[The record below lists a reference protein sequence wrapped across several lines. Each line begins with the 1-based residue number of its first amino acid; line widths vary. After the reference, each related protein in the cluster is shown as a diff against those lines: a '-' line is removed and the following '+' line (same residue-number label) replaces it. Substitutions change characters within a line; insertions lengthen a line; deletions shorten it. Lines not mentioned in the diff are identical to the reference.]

1 VHFESASGHH
11 VLHYGIDAVMGWSF
25 RKMFGH
31 SSLDIAVRQ
40 LYIATVEQARQPGF
54 YVDWSVPDS
63 AIGRFDVIA
72 LHCFLVLHRLKS
84 EAAAQKFLEVYCETL
99 FDDMDRNLREM
110 GVGDLSVGK
119 KVRKLAEG
127 FFGRALAYG
136 HALADDDDQLFNV
149 LRRNLFA
156 GVDPGGTAL
165 QQLADYVRRSVYH
178 LALQEVSMLIEGR
191 IEFAPLTKKT
201 DQ

>member
-1 VHFESASGHH
+1 
-11 VLHYGIDAVMGWSF
+11 MGWSF
-25 RKMFGH
+25 HKMFGH
-31 SSLDIAVRQ
+31 SSLDTAVRRS
-40 LYIATVEQARQPGF
+40 YFATVEQARQPGF

-84 EAAAQKFLEVYCETL
+84 EASAKKFLEVYCETL

-127 FFGRALAYG
+127 FFGRAVAYG
-136 HALADDDDQLFNV
+136 DALGDDDDQLFNV

-156 GVDPGGTAL
+156 GVDPGGSAL
-165 QQLADYVRRSVYH
+165 KHLADYVRRSVSH
-178 LALQEVSMLIEGR
+178 LALQEVSLLIEGR

-201 DQ
+201 DQWR

>member
-1 VHFESASGHH
+1 
-11 VLHYGIDAVMGWSF
+11 MGWSF
-25 RKMFGH
+25 RNFFGR
-31 SSLDIAVRQ
+31 SSLDTAVRQ
-40 LYIATVEQARQPGF
+40 SYIATVEQARQPGF

-72 LHCFLVLHRLKS
+72 LHCFLVIHRLKS
-84 EAAAQKFLEVYCETL
+84 ETSAQKFLEVYCEIL

-127 FFGRALAYG
+127 FFGRAVAYG
-136 HALADDDDQLFNV
+136 HALGDDDGQLFNV

-156 GVDPGGTAL
+156 GSDPGGTAL
-165 QQLADYVRRSVYH
+165 QQLDDYVRRSVSH
-178 LALQEVSMLIEGR
+178 LALQEVSSLIEGR
-191 IEFAPLTKKT
+191 IEFAPLTQKT